1 MSINGRNNKL
11 PVSAGKFS
19 KPLLPAGLSDLPE
32 HHRSP
37 LAVTGKQV
45 KPLDRVSAARP
56 VARAAKRCVLPLLLL
71 LLLLRHREALL
82 KGEAAPEAMLP
93 QPGEMPEIN
102 RTGNTDYIF

>member
-11 PVSAGKFS
+11 PVSADKLS
-19 KPLLPAGLSDLPE
+19 KPVLPARLSGLPE

-45 KPLDRVSAARP
+45 KPWDRVSAARP
-56 VARAAKRCVLPLLLL
+56 VARAAKECVLPLLLL
-71 LLLLRHREALL
+71 LHREALL
-82 KGEAAPEAMLP
+82 KGEVALEAMLP
-93 QPGEMPEIN
+93 RLGEMPEIN